1 MEKINFVNGQ
11 APALNATN
19 LNQMQ
24 TNIEQAIA
32 VGGVAGDTLP
42 IGSVV
47 EFASDV
53 NVPANWLLCNGQA
66 VSRTEYDLLFAIIG
80 TTWGEGDGSTT
91 FNVPTKEGLVTVGK
105 KSSDTDF
112 NTIGKTGGEKTH
124 TLTEAELTEHYHS
137 LEVATS
143 SSSSETG
150 YFQLL
155 KEEGWSTN
163 PTHTI
168 NGAKTTSVGGNQ
180 PHNNL
185 QPYVTSNFII
195 KAKQSAGV
203 VATVVDNLNSTSSTD
218 ALSARQGKI
227 LNEKNIIT
235 YGRNT
240 DLTNFAADTWYPIY
254 MNNVVA
260 QVGDKL
266 IPSNGTIKIGPGV
279 SFIKINAAIWTAGRG
294 YRWAR
299 IKKNDQIVAMA
310 INELSATSNT
320 NIWKTVVI
328 ESFLCEVEENDVI
341 TIEMASNESDMIVQA
356 GIYSNST
363 YLTVETVR

>member
-1 MEKINFVNGQ
+1 MKKIEFINGQ
-11 APALNATN
+11 EPALNATI
-19 LNQMQ
+19 LNQLQ

-66 VSRTEYDLLFAIIG
+66 VSRTEYDLLFTIIG

-124 TLTEAELTEHYHS
+124 TLTVDEMPEHNHAYNKTS
-137 LEVATS
+137 GASTNKDTGSGTAYGDYQVNTS
-143 SSSSETG
+143 S
-150 YFQLL
+150 
-155 KEEGWSTN
+155 
-163 PTHTI
+163 
-168 NGAKTTSVGGNQ
+168 AGGSQ

-227 LNEKNIIT
+227 LNEKISLIVESGSNENGSYIKWADGTMICRKTMSYTNI
-235 YGRNT
+235 
-240 DLTNFAADTWYPIY
+240 
-254 MNNVVA
+254 
-260 QVGDKL
+260 
-266 IPSNGTIKIGPGV
+266 
-279 SFIKINAAIWTAGRG
+279 
-294 YRWAR
+294 
-299 IKKNDQIVAMA
+299 A
-310 INELSATSNT
+310 INNAWGSLYE
-320 NIWKTVVI
+320 
-328 ESFLCEVEENDVI
+328 
-341 TIEMASNESDMIVQA
+341 
-356 GIYSNST
+356 SNSSLNIGNYAMPFINVPEISIT
-363 YLTVETVR
+363 PCNPLIIEKLGDATASSFGTFFAVKPKTAEETFTINCIAIGKWK